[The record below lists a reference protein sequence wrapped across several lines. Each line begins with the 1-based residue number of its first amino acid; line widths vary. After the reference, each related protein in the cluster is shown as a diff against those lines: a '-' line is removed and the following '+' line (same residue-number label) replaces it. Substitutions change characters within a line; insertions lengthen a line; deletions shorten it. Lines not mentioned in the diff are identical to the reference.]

1 MNTNA
6 QTMNPPALVID
17 GIIIP
22 VTPDR
27 EHVYTLSTAEVAAGY
42 GVSKDTLKKTLRRH
56 SEEMTDGKHW
66 FSEVGTNCPH
76 PGNNEH
82 GIRRWTKR
90 GIIRLGFFIKSER
103 AKRFRDMAEDLVLNH
118 WENELAPTHDLGT
131 VLHAILDEIKALRLE
146 VTEMRQQNLH
156 LQFQLAAQL
165 AQAQPAVHLPSL
177 QSPEEKHLRK
187 LVEWMVDNDEPVCKF
202 IELVT
207 NARRLGL
214 FRGQIQMDYG
224 KDGQL
229 RPTPQSRSSLG
240 RILERHKGKVFTL
253 GDGRAACFGIVGKN
267 RQRRYFVEPLEGVL
281 VATQ

>member
-6 QTMNPPALVID
+6 QSTNPPALVID
-17 GIIIP
+17 GVIIP
-22 VTPDR
+22 VTPDPVH
-27 EHVYTLSTAEVAAGY
+27 EYTMTTALVAAGF
-42 GVSKDTLKKTLRRH
+42 GVSPKTIRNHKANH
-56 SEEMTDGKHW
+56 SRELVEGKH
-66 FSEVGTNCPH
+66 FFGAQNMGS
-76 PGNNEH
+76 GNLMESTH
-82 GIRRWTKR
+82 WTKR

-103 AKRFRDMAEDLVLNH
+103 AERFRDMAEDLVLNH
-118 WENELAPTHDLGT
+118 LENELAPTHDLGP

-165 AQAQPAVHLPSL
+165 APPQPAVHLPSL

-187 LVEWMVDNDEPVCKF
+187 LVEWMVDNDETVCKF

-207 NARRLGL
+207 TARRLGL

-267 RQRRYFVEPLEGVL
+267 RQRRYFVEPLDGVL

>member
-6 QTMNPPALVID
+6 QSTNPPALVID

-22 VTPDR
+22 VKVDPVH
-27 EHVYTLSTAEVAAGY
+27 EYTMTTAQAAAGY
-42 GVSKDTLKKTLRRH
+42 EVSESTIKEHKRQHADELFA
-56 SEEMTDGKHW
+56 GKH
-66 FSEVGTNCPH
+66 FLEVRNPDFQ
-76 PGNNEH
+76 PGKGGAH
-82 GIRRWTKR
+82 THIHWTKR

-118 WENELAPTHDLGT
+118 WENELAPTHDLGP
-131 VLHAILDEIKALRLE
+131 VLHAILDEIKALRLD

-165 AQAQPAVHLPSL
+165 AQPQPAVHLPSL

-187 LVEWMVDNDEPVCKF
+187 LVEWMVDNDETVCKF

-229 RPTPQSRSSLG
+229 HPTPQSRSSLG

>member
-1 MNTNA
+1 MKTNA
-6 QTMNPPALVID
+6 QSTNPPALVID

-27 EHVYTLSTAEVAAGY
+27 EHEYTAPTDRVAAGY
-42 GVSKDTLKKTLRRH
+42 GVSTDVIHKNKQRH
-56 SEEMTDGKHW
+56 PDELLEGKHW
-66 FSEVGTNCPH
+66 GWTICPTLGGDQKMIH
-76 PGNNEH
+76 
-82 GIRRWTKR
+82 WTKR

-118 WENELAPTHDLGT
+118 WENELAPTHDLGP
-131 VLHAILDEIKALRLE
+131 VLHSILDEIKALRLE

-165 AQAQPAVHLPSL
+165 AQPQPAVHLPSL